1 MKKIKAALFDLDGTL
16 VDSEWQYTNFWQS
29 KGEEYN
35 TGIPDFAHFI
45 KGTTLDHILATHFPD
60 KETQKKL
67 IRQLDEFE
75 QSMDFTPIA
84 GAVEFVK
91 DLKAH
96 GVKCA
101 IVTSSNQPKMA
112 QVAKSQGDF
121 LGLFDAILTSED
133 FAASKPDPSCY
144 LVGAEKMSAAIDECV
159 VFEDA
164 FNGIEAGRNAGMFVV
179 GLTTVN
185 SREKIAPLCGHVI
198 DDYRGL
204 DYDSLCHIVKGENQ

>member
-1 MKKIKAALFDLDGTL
+1 
-16 VDSEWQYTNFWQS
+16 
-29 KGEEYN
+29 
-35 TGIPDFAHFI
+35 
-45 KGTTLDHILATHFPD
+45 
-60 KETQKKL
+60 
-67 IRQLDEFE
+67 
-75 QSMDFTPIA
+75 MDFTPIA

-204 DYDSLCHIVKGENQ
+204 DYDSLCNIVKGENQ